1 VKGENIMKSQT
12 SFQRA
17 EKLPHVSPANQHA
30 TAASS
35 NKPARQLRPS
45 IEDLQG
51 HITTRAYELYV
62 QRGWREGCSLEDWL
76 DAEREILSRNMFS
89 QAFTKPLQDMES

>member
-1 VKGENIMKSQT
+1 MKSQS

-17 EKLPHVSPANQHA
+17 EKQPHVPAASQHP

-35 NKPARQLRPS
+35 NKSARQLRLS

-51 HITTRAYELYV
+51 RITTRAYELYV
-62 QRGWREGCSLEDWL
+62 QRGCREGCSLEDWL
-76 DAEREILSRNMFS
+76 DAEREMLSRNIFS
-89 QAFTKPLQDMES
+89 QALTKPLRDMES

>member
-1 VKGENIMKSQT
+1 MKSQA

-17 EKLPHVSPANQHA
+17 EKQPHVPPANQHA

-35 NKPARQLRPS
+35 NKSARQLRPS

-51 HITTRAYELYV
+51 RITTRAYELYV

-76 DAEREILSRNMFS
+76 DAEREILSPNIFS
-89 QAFTKPLQDMES
+89 QALTKPLQDMES

>member
-1 VKGENIMKSQT
+1 MKSQT

-17 EKLPHVSPANQHA
+17 EKQPHVSPANQHA
-30 TAASS
+30 TAALS

-51 HITTRAYELYV
+51 RITTRAYELYV

>member
-1 VKGENIMKSQT
+1 MKSQA

-17 EKLPHVSPANQHA
+17 EKQPHVPPANQHA

-35 NKPARQLRPS
+35 NKSARQLRLS

-51 HITTRAYELYV
+51 RITTRAYELYV
-62 QRGWREGCSLEDWL
+62 QRGCREGCSLEDWL

-89 QAFTKPLQDMES
+89 QALTKPLQDMES

>member
-1 VKGENIMKSQT
+1 MKSQT